1 MSAKTSKFK
10 TKSLISKRR
19 LSKTRGK
26 TETKKRAPKN
36 KDTATN
42 TAATTTT
49 SGKIPDV
56 IVDFEYDKDVLFI
69 VIQNIGDDSAFDIQ
83 TKFSKKI
90 LGMQKTKDISSLRI
104 FKLLRFLPPAK
115 KIKIPVDLFQFYLLG
130 KQPLQISVNVFFR
143 NKTKQKFQNSIN
155 HDLSIY
161 RDIGSISN
169 PGGNQQKLSLP
180 LG

>member
-1 MSAKTSKFK
+1 MSAKTPKVK
-10 TKSLISKRR
+10 TKILTSKRR
-19 LSKTRGK
+19 PSKIRNK
-26 TETKKRAPKN
+26 IETQRQKNPKN
-36 KDTATN
+36 ESAP
-42 TAATTTT
+42 T

-56 IVDFEYDKDVLFI
+56 IVDFEYDEEVLFI
-69 VIQNIGDDSAFDIQ
+69 VIENIGDDSAFDVQ

-130 KQPLQISVNVFFR
+130 KQPLQISVSILFR
-143 NKTKQKFQNSIN
+143 NKTKQKFQNSIS

-161 RDIGSISN
+161 KDIAKISN
-169 PGGNQQKLSLP
+169 LSGN
-180 LG
+180 